1 MIHLNEDALICD
13 FAETY
18 HVLDMRGLSPRLAAI
33 LAVGLPDSSRIKML
47 VAGKKISFTDSLIVA
62 IFDKVNLLTWLR
74 SKDAI
79 KGINRPKSLYDALE
93 NPKATNSPYQ
103 KFDSVEAFER
113 MRAEILGV

>member
-1 MIHLNEDALICD
+1 MINLDEDALICD

-18 HVLDMRGLSPRLAAI
+18 HVLNMRGLSPRLAAI
-33 LAVGLPDSSRIKML
+33 LAVGLSDSSRIKMQI
-47 VAGKKISFTDSLIVA
+47 AGKKISFTDSLLVA

-93 NPKATNSPYQ
+93 NPKVTNSPYQ
-103 KFDSVEAFER
+103 KFDSVEDFER
-113 MRAEILGV
+113 VRAEILGV